1 MRIQLWRYGTRLAKW
16 GFEVSSHVL
25 FQRVTCGKN
34 STIDNLCVMNLSTA
48 LGHHRA
54 NRSLRTSTNLD
65 AVQPNPFRA
74 ARQDDRR
81 ISGCM
86 RFVIQIFD
94 DADLAFRVFGA
105 ELRTILSTTTV
116 LTDKAAAQQRA
127 TYRAAI

>member
-1 MRIQLWRYGTRLAKW
+1 MCDFKEL
-16 GFEVSSHVL
+16 
-25 FQRVTCGKN
+25 RVAKN

-54 NRSLRTSTNLD
+54 NRSLRTSTNLNF
-65 AVQPNPFRA
+65 VQPKPFRA

-105 ELRTILSTTTV
+105 ELRTVLSTTTV
-116 LTDKAAAQQRA
+116 LADKPLRLSGRAIAQRFS
-127 TYRAAI
+127 AISIG

>member
-1 MRIQLWRYGTRLAKW
+1 
-16 GFEVSSHVL
+16 
-25 FQRVTCGKN
+25 
-34 STIDNLCVMNLSTA
+34 MNRSTA

-54 NRSLRTSTNLD
+54 NRSLRTSTNLNF
-65 AVQPNPFRA
+65 VQPKPFRA

-105 ELRTILSTTTV
+105 ELRTVLSTTTV
-116 LTDKAAAQQRA
+116 LADKPLRLSGRAIAQRFSGVLGMFSSLEVKVLYP
-127 TYRAAI
+127 T